1 MKKILISIYSKII
14 YYLQKW
20 DGLWSVPL
28 GFLSFFFVGFTLS
41 YFFGVTV
48 GSYDMAFIQP
58 LFLAGTIVIGATN
71 MAVLGL
77 YFTFRTIHKYIYGK
91 KVKDSIINN
100 SKTDFHNSP
109 PIFKICVSLFMFV
122 FFVVSI
128 LWVYLKLV

>member
-1 MKKILISIYSKII
+1 MKKLLISIYSKII

-28 GFLSFFFVGFTLS
+28 GFFSFFFVGLTLS

-77 YFTFRTIHKYIYGK
+77 YFTFRTIHRYIYGK
-91 KVKDSIINN
+91 TVAGSIVNN
-100 SKTDFHNSP
+100 SKDDFNSSH
-109 PIFKICVSLFMFV
+109 PIFKICVSIFLFC